1 MANTWSSLCCSR
13 RSLGTAEKTSSHGPN
28 TFGLRVPYLDMR
40 SISGFVALIA
50 FQHERGWHHGVY
62 KHHCHAAYVAL
73 LMKLVTTCCYV
84 VNSDEYCWLVIDIE
98 YPYWEVRRDREGKQ
112 PWTQHVWFKGA
123 VPRHAFNFWICCFD
137 RLPTRAR
144 MASWGLQTSLSCCL
158 CGSFNET
165 RDHLLLRCEFNNLTP
180 RKLNGLASEAVIY
193 SLRTELNRRLH
204 GANTL
209 TTVTI
214 FKLLGRFI
222 RNGTVANRNWKVFCN
237 LMQAWLTYE

>member
-1 MANTWSSLCCSR
+1 M
-13 RSLGTAEKTSSHGPN
+13 E
-28 TFGLRVPYLDMR
+28 
-40 SISGFVALIA
+40 
-50 FQHERGWHHGVY
+50 
-62 KHHCHAAYVAL
+62 
-73 LMKLVTTCCYV
+73 
-84 VNSDEYCWLVIDIE
+84 DEYCWLVIDIE
-98 YPYWEVRRDREGKQ
+98 YPYWEVRRDREDKQ

-165 RDHLLLRCEFNNLTP
+165 RDHLLLRCEFSKKLLNLALRRRGQPQIPFNTWDAFSAWIFLRDNLTP
-180 RKLNGLASEAVIY
+180 RKLNGLVSEAVIY

-214 FKLLGRFI
+214 FNLLGRFI
-222 RNGTVANRNWKVFCN
+222 RNGTLANRNWKVFCN
-237 LMQAWLTYE
+237 LMQAWLTYEWCQSFI